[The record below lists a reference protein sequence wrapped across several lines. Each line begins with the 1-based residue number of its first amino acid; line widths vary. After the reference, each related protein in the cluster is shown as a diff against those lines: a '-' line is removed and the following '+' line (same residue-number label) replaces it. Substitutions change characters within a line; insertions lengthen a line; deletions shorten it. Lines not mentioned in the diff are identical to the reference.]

1 MVKKFIIFILLGLS
15 TLMVWMLWNMS
26 TFYSKQINISNLIT
40 TNKIDFL
47 SEEKTLSDLSKK
59 EELIL
64 NLSESLK
71 YKTISYQDSNL
82 SLIHI

>member
-26 TFYSKQINISNLIT
+26 IFYSKQINISNLIT

-47 SEEKTLSDLSKK
+47 SKEKTLSDLSKK

-71 YKTISYQDSNL
+71 YKTI
-82 SLIHI
+82 